1 MGLNTKKQ
9 TIAKNKGIVAAIGRW
24 MPIHNG
30 HKEFLIKLANEYE
43 KIIVIIGS
51 CYENGTKR
59 NCIPSIEREK
69 MIHAIFKRE
78 NISKE
83 KYEIVQVPDVDTF
96 EEWIKDI
103 KEVCRIHGV
112 THFCTGNKEDIL
124 NILERSGEKLEFKI
138 INPEE
143 KSNFPYH
150 STDIRTLITEGKYE
164 EVQKLRKEIQ
174 FDSLGYKLNLLV
186 YLAGLTV
193 QGYAISS
200 VTEFNSNGTK
210 PEVDYNDNDFKKI
223 LKHYFSK
230 KA

>member
-1 MGLNTKKQ
+1 MTYGTKHKNQ
-9 TIAKNKGIVAAIGRW
+9 ITSANKGIVAAIGRW

-78 NISKE
+78 KISKE

-103 KEVCRIHGV
+103 KEVCKIHGV

-150 STDIRTLITEGKYE
+150 STDIRNLITEGKYE
-164 EVQKLRKEIQ
+164 EVQKLIPDEINPILYGNAFKEII
-174 FDSLGYKLNLLV
+174 
-186 YLAGLTV
+186 A
-193 QGYAISS
+193 A
-200 VTEFNSNGTK
+200 
-210 PEVDYNDNDFKKI
+210 
-223 LKHYFSK
+223 SK
-230 KA
+230 KKRNRI